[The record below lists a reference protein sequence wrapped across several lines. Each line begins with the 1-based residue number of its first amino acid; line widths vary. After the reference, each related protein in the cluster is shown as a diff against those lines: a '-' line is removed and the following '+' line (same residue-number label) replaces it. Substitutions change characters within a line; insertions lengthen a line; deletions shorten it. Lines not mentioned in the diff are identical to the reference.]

1 MENYFNLKRTHTCG
15 ELTEKNINQEIIL
28 TGWVKDIRNLGQL
41 IFITLKDRYGIT
53 QLVFYPEFKESY
65 DLASTFKPEYVIG
78 VKGLVISR
86 GEKNINKNMV
96 TGAVEIKVTEVEL
109 FNTSELTPFVIEEHI
124 SVAEAVR
131 LQYRYLDLR
140 RDSLQQNMILRHKV
154 TQVIR
159 NYLSDNNFLEF
170 ETPILGKSTP
180 EGARD
185 YLVPSRVNKGNY
197 YALPQSPQ
205 LYKQLLMVAG
215 YDRYYQIARCFRDED
230 LRIDRQPEFTQVDIE
245 MSFPY
250 PEDIYNLIEGM
261 LHEVMLKAKGI
272 EIQIPFKRMQ
282 YVEAME
288 RYGCDKPDTRFG
300 LELVNVE
307 DIFTKTEF
315 AVLKKEENKIIK
327 AISVENGGS
336 LSRKDIDELTEV
348 AKTYRAKGLAWVK
361 YTNGEF
367 TGGIAKFLSDE
378 EKKLLIEKLNVKEN
392 HLILFV
398 GDTFKIT
405 NDALA
410 AVRLKLGTKLNLID
424 STKYNFLWVV
434 EFPMFEYSEEH
445 QKYIAM
451 HHPFTSPLKEHLKYL
466 EPGQDPTQIMS
477 LSYDVILNGFELGG
491 GSIRIHEQETQSKIF
506 NFIGIDEAEADRKFR
521 YLLQALKF
529 GAPPH
534 GGLAIGLDR
543 LIMLLSDNAKSI
555 RDVIAFPKNQKAICM
570 MTDAPSDVAKA
581 QLDELGIKNIEVK

>member
-307 DIFTKTEF
+307 DIFAKTEF

-367 TGGIAKFLSDE
+367 TGGVAKFLSDE
-378 EKKLLIEKLNVKEN
+378 EKKLLVEKLNVKEN

-398 GDTFKIT
+398 GDTYKIT

-410 AVRLKLGTKLNLID
+410 AVRLKLGSKLNLID
-424 STKYNFLWVV
+424 ATKYNFLWVV

-451 HHPFTSPLKEHLKYL
+451 HHPFTAPLKEHLKYL
-466 EPGQDPTQIMS
+466 EPGEDATQIMS

-506 NFIGIDEAEADRKFR
+506 NFIGIDAAEADRKFR

-570 MTDAPSDVAKA
+570 MTEAPSDVAKA
-581 QLDELGIKNIEVK
+581 QLDELGIKNTEVK

>member
-361 YTNGEF
+361 YINGEF
-367 TGGIAKFLSDE
+367 TG
-378 EKKLLIEKLNVKEN
+378 
-392 HLILFV
+392 
-398 GDTFKIT
+398 
-405 NDALA
+405 
-410 AVRLKLGTKLNLID
+410 
-424 STKYNFLWVV
+424 
-434 EFPMFEYSEEH
+434 
-445 QKYIAM
+445 
-451 HHPFTSPLKEHLKYL
+451 
-466 EPGQDPTQIMS
+466 
-477 LSYDVILNGFELGG
+477 
-491 GSIRIHEQETQSKIF
+491 
-506 NFIGIDEAEADRKFR
+506 
-521 YLLQALKF
+521 
-529 GAPPH
+529 
-534 GGLAIGLDR
+534 
-543 LIMLLSDNAKSI
+543 
-555 RDVIAFPKNQKAICM
+555 
-570 MTDAPSDVAKA
+570 
-581 QLDELGIKNIEVK
+581 